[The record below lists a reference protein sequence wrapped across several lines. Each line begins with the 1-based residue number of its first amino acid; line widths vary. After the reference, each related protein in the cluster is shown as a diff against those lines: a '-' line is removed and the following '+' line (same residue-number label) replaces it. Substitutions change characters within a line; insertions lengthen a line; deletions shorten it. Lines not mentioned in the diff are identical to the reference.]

1 MICRWLLAFDAAGLQ
16 DYLEGSY
23 SVTDASNLTI
33 VNPIPEPTTLLLA
46 LLGLAA
52 VPLRVRHG

>member
-46 LLGLAA
+46 LAA
-52 VPLRVRHG
+52 VPLRVPRG

>member
-1 MICRWLLAFDAAGLQ
+1 MIYRWLLAFDAAGLQ

-23 SVTDASNLTI
+23 SVTDAGNLTI

-46 LLGLAA
+46 LLAMTA
-52 VPLRVRHG
+52 VPHRAGCG